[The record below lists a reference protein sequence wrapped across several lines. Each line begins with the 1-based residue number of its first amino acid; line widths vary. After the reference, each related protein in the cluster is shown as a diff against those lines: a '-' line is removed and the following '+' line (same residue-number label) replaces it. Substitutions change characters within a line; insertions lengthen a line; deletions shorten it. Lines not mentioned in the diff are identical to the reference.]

1 MAPNL
6 ILGPLLRY
14 AGETDATVWVGT
26 DAACEVAE
34 VRAGGASHRSP
45 TFAVEGYH
53 YALVR
58 LRGLAPCATYPYT
71 VVPDGEEV
79 WPDFSPSAIRTMTAG
94 EC

>member
-1 MAPNL
+1 MRGRR
-6 ILGPLLRY
+6 GPSRRGFPPL
-14 AGETDATVWVGT
+14 A
-26 DAACEVAE
+26 
-34 VRAGGASHRSP
+34 

-79 WPDFSPSAIRTMTAG
+79 WPDFSPSAKG
-94 EC
+94 Q